1 MKKTILISI
10 LFCATTLFAQEQ
22 NTELQK
28 QQQEISVLKQKLNNQ
43 QSVINQYK
51 SELSTLSVKT
61 ENQEKQIDSLKTET
75 SQNVQN
81 IKSIADD
88 LGTKIQQTETT
99 AKDSISKLDKD
110 VSTNRLYWI
119 IATLATLLLGGIIY
133 WLLGKRIANSKTD
146 LETQIKNTK
155 TALEEESIKLDS
167 KLVEVLESQLK
178 LKQEEKS
185 TAPTNSNNEIDHSLA
200 LKVADEIIR
209 IQKNLQQ
216 MDANTKGLKQ
226 LSASVKRIQDN
237 FASNGYELVE
247 MLGKE
252 YNEGMKVIANFIPS
266 EDLETGKQI
275 ITRIIKPQVNFKGQ
289 MIQSAQIEVSVGE

>member
-1 MKKTILISI
+1 MKKTILIPI
-10 LFCATTLFAQEQ
+10 LLCVTTLFAQEQ

-43 QSVINQYK
+43 LAVINQQK
-51 SELSTLSVKT
+51 TELANLSVKT

-146 LETQIKNTK
+146 VETQIKNTK
-155 TALEEESIKLDS
+155 KSLEEESIKLDS

-178 LKQEEKS
+178 LKQEEKL
-185 TAPTNSNNEIDHSLA
+185 TVPTNSNIEIDHSLA

-266 EDLETGKQI
+266 EDLETGKEI

>member
-1 MKKTILISI
+1 MKKTLLIPI

-43 QSVINQYK
+43 QSVINQQK
-51 SELSTLSVKT
+51 TELANLSVKT
-61 ENQEKQIDSLKTET
+61 EKQEKQIDSLKTQT
-75 SQNVQN
+75 NQNVQN
-81 IKSIADD
+81 IQTIAED
-88 LGTKIQQTETT
+88 LGTKIQQTETS
-99 AKDSISKLDKD
+99 AKDSISKLDKN
-110 VSTNRLYWI
+110 VNQNRLYWI

-146 LETQIKNTK
+146 VETQIKNTK
-155 TALEEESIKLDS
+155 KSLEEESIKLDS

-178 LKQEEKS
+178 LKQEEKQVVS
-185 TAPTNSNNEIDHSLA
+185 SNSNNEIDHSLA

-216 MDANTKGLKQ
+216 MDSTTKGLKQ

-252 YNEGMKVIANFIPS
+252 YNEGMKVIANFTPS
-266 EDLETGKQI
+266 EELETGKEI

>member
-1 MKKTILISI
+1 MKKTILIPI

-43 QSVINQYK
+43 QSVINQQK
-51 SELSTLSVKT
+51 TELVTLSVKT
-61 ENQEKQIDSLKTET
+61 ENQEKQIDSLKTQT
-75 SQNVQN
+75 NQN
-81 IKSIADD
+81 IQNIQSIADD

-119 IATLATLLLGGIIY
+119 IATLVTLLLGGIIY

-146 LETQIKNTK
+146 VETQIKNTK

-178 LKQEEKS
+178 LKQEQKL
-185 TAPTNSNNEIDHSLA
+185 TVPTNSNNEIDHSLA